1 MGNVLPQGSVTPE
14 KLYFERVNFINGC
27 KIKLLNTQNKPTSK

>member
-1 MGNVLPQGSVTPE
+1 MGTELRQGSVTSE

-27 KIKLLNTQNKPTSK
+27 KIKLLNAQNKPTSK